1 MSKLYIFF
9 LFIALSW
16 TNNAFGQR
24 VVLVE
29 ETSIQKLLPP
39 FFFQS
44 FNVSAITKE
53 GFNSIGV
60 CYTGSGKIVFTADK
74 PFVNLPSVNNKY
86 RAFVYDMV
94 TNEITRLD
102 TRNLCDIDNNNYNIA
117 GITVNDS
124 NSFMIAAMN
133 DYRTNEFMAESRIIL
148 SHIDLSYG
156 FSQCAT
162 PPFVQLGYS
171 YTQPF
176 FDSNEDYLYFASDM
190 EGGQGGLDIYRV
202 KMLGSNLWGEVESL
216 DDINTTNNDV
226 YPFVDGDGRL
236 YYSTLTGKN
245 GYDVFCWYKGI
256 NRPIRLPSPINSRI
270 DDLNYVQIS
279 SKDAFIT
286 RTSGN
291 SQSTVIYRLLAF

>member
-60 CYTGSGKIVFTADK
+60 CYTGRGKIVFTADK

-270 DDLNYVQIS
+270 DDLNYVQVS

>member
-1 MSKLYIFF
+1 MQRLSFF
-9 LFIALSW
+9 LLSFALLYS
-16 TNNAFGQR
+16 NLSYGQKDII
-24 VVLVE
+24 VE
-29 ETSIQKLLPP
+29 QTSIQKLLPS

-44 FNVSAITKE
+44 FNVSSITQE
-53 GFNSIGV
+53 AYNSIGV
-60 CYTGSGKIVFTADK
+60 CYTGGANVVFISDK
-74 PFVNLPSVNNKY
+74 PFGNLPSVSKKY
-86 RAFVYDMV
+86 RAFVYDLV
-94 TNEITRLD
+94 SNEITRLD

-117 GITVNDS
+117 GLTVNDS
-124 NSFMIAAMN
+124 NSFMIAALN

-176 FDSNEDYLYFASDM
+176 YDSKDDYLYFASDM

-202 KMLGSNLWGEVESL
+202 KMLGPNLWGEVEAL
-216 DDINTTNNDV
+216 DQINTTNNDV
-226 YPFVDGDGRL
+226 YPFLDGDGRL

-245 GYDVFCWYKGI
+245 GFDVFCWYNGL
-256 NRPIRLPSPINSRI
+256 NRPIRLPSPINSRL
-270 DDLNYVQIS
+270 DDLNYVQVGE
-279 SKDAFIT
+279 KDAFIT

-291 SQSTVIYRLLAF
+291 SQASVIYRLLAF

>member
-1 MSKLYIFF
+1 MSKRYIFY
-9 LFIALSW
+9 LFIALSY
-16 TNNAFGQR
+16 TNIAFGQK
-24 VVLVE
+24 VVIVE
-29 ETSIQKLLPP
+29 ETSIQKLLPS

-44 FNVSAITKE
+44 FNVSPITKE
-53 GFNSIGV
+53 AFNSIGV

-256 NRPIRLPSPINSRI
+256 DRPIRLPSPINSRI
-270 DDLNYVQIS
+270 DDLNYVQVS
-279 SKDAFIT
+279 PKDAFIT

-291 SQSTVIYRLLAF
+291 AQSTVIYRLLAF

>member
-1 MSKLYIFF
+1 
-9 LFIALSW
+9 
-16 TNNAFGQR
+16 
-24 VVLVE
+24 
-29 ETSIQKLLPP
+29 
-39 FFFQS
+39 
-44 FNVSAITKE
+44 VST
-53 GFNSIGV
+53 
-60 CYTGSGKIVFTADK
+60 
-74 PFVNLPSVNNKY
+74 KY
-86 RAFVYDMV
+86 RAFVYDLV
-94 TNEITRLD
+94 SNDITRLD

-117 GITVNDS
+117 GVTVNDS

-162 PPFVQLGYS
+162 PPFVQLGFS

-176 FDSNEDYLYFASDM
+176 FDSKEDYLYFASDM
-190 EGGQGGLDIYRV
+190 EGGRGGLDIYRV
-202 KMLGSNLWGEVESL
+202 KMLGPNLWGEVEAL
-216 DDINTTNNDV
+216 DQINTINNDV

-245 GYDVFCWYKGI
+245 GFDVFCWYDGL
-256 NRPIRLPSPINSRI
+256 NRPIRLPSPINSRL
-270 DDLNYVQIS
+270 DDLNYVQVGE
-279 SKDAFIT
+279 KDAFIT

>member
-1 MSKLYIFF
+1 MQRLSFF
-9 LFIALSW
+9 LLSFALLYS
-16 TNNAFGQR
+16 NLSYGQKDII
-24 VVLVE
+24 VE
-29 ETSIQKLLPP
+29 QTSIQKLLPS

-44 FNVSAITKE
+44 FNVSSVTQEAY
-53 GFNSIGV
+53 NSIGV
-60 CYTGSGKIVFTADK
+60 CYTGGTNVVFISDK
-74 PFVNLPSVNNKY
+74 PFVNLPSVSKKY
-86 RAFVYDMV
+86 RAFVYDLV
-94 TNEITRLD
+94 SNEITRLD

-117 GITVNDS
+117 GVTVNDS

-176 FDSNEDYLYFASDM
+176 YDSKDDYLYFASDM
-190 EGGQGGLDIYRV
+190 EGGLGGLDIYRV
-202 KMLGSNLWGEVESL
+202 KMLGPNLWGEVEAL
-216 DDINTTNNDV
+216 DEINTTNNDV

-245 GYDVFCWYKGI
+245 GFDVFCWYEGL
-256 NRPIRLPSPINSRI
+256 NRPIRLPSPINSRL
-270 DDLNYVQIS
+270 DDLNYVQVS
-279 SKDAFIT
+279 EKDAFIT

-291 SQSTVIYRLLAF
+291 SQASVIYRLLAF

>member
-256 NRPIRLPSPINSRI
+256 DRPIRLPSPINSRI
-270 DDLNYVQIS
+270 DDLNYVQVS

-291 SQSTVIYRLLAF
+291 AQSTVIYRLLAF